1 MSRHWFNFLTGKSG
15 SAPEPLENNEK
26 NYALPDK
33 SLSQKCDKNKIVTK
47 EKTIVKQ
54 PPQFRKL
61 KHELIGSVDSG
72 VGVWGES
79 SKNIDGSQEIL
90 DEETG
95 LKIIGL
101 EEVANHDF
109 REDGWM
115 VVYDKV
121 YDVTSFLGR
130 HPGGE
135 DVLLEYLGY
144 DATMAFRGV
153 GHSAAAYRM
162 MEKYVIG
169 ILPKD
174 ERLNFTF

>member
-1 MSRHWFNFLTGKSG
+1 M
-15 SAPEPLENNEK
+15 
-26 NYALPDK
+26 
-33 SLSQKCDKNKIVTK
+33 
-47 EKTIVKQ
+47 KQ

-101 EEVANHDF
+101 EEVANHDY

-121 YDVTSFLGR
+121 DIRFDFY
-130 HPGGE
+130 
-135 DVLLEYLGY
+135 
-144 DATMAFRGV
+144 
-153 GHSAAAYRM
+153 
-162 MEKYVIG
+162 I
-169 ILPKD
+169 
-174 ERLNFTF
+174 